1 MDKKILGIIPI
12 VAVLCFSVF
21 LATGDNQAT
30 AAPDPQNSTVSQ
42 TVTVNIPDVIAIE
55 APAVT
60 VTAAANVDEKTL
72 SIGGLIINKSNKHI
86 DVYVKDP
93 NAGTIPGAIENLDS
107 FSYTPEVG
115 PSDEF
120 DGTYQLFANNWKV
133 PQGTGAS
140 GTSLPEG
147 LSVHIPSYTDGGSYT
162 TVVTVTGGR
171 HTYDPVT

>member
-107 FSYTPEVG
+107 FSYTLKLVHQMN
-115 PSDEF
+115 S
-120 DGTYQLFANNWKV
+120 TVTISYLQTNWKV
-133 PQGTGAS
+133 PQRYRCKWNFITRRTFS
-140 GTSLPEG
+140 T
-147 LSVHIPSYTDGGSYT
+147 YTFLY
-162 TVVTVTGGR
+162 
-171 HTYDPVT
+171 